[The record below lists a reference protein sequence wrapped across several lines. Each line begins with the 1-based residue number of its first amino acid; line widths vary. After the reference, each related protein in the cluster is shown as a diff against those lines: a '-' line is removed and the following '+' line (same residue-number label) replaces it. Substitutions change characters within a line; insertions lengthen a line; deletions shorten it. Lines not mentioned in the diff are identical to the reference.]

1 MKPQTIADPAKSS
14 LTFVIADIIRHL
26 ATAKMK
32 AEVLANETHVR
43 GKARDTF
50 NRIALRC
57 KAAINEVRDAV
68 SPESRAVI
76 DAELVPAEVFLQIDQ
91 IVVALYAMP
100 KGVRD
105 EVEDYVMSR
114 YNVYALNKKD

>member
-1 MKPQTIADPAKSS
+1 MPEISDPAKSS

-32 AEVLANETHVR
+32 SEVLANETHVR

-50 NRIALRC
+50 NRIAIRC

-68 SPESRAVI
+68 SPESRKVI
-76 DAELVPAEVFLQIDQ
+76 DDELVPAEVFLQIDQ

-100 KGVRD
+100 AGIRD
-105 EVEDYVMSR
+105 EIEDYVMSR
-114 YNVYALNKKD
+114 YNIYALNKVA